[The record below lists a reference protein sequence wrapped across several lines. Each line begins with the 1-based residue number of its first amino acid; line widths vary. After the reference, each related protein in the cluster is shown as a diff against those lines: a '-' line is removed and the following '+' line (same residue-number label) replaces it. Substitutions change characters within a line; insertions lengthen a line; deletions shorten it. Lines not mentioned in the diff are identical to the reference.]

1 MFSKL
6 NIYLL
11 RNFIYSF
18 LIVFTLFT
26 ILIFFSD
33 LIEQFRKSTNKD
45 VPINIIFKLTF
56 LNAPSLMFS
65 TIPIVVFFSTIFC
78 YLKLIRNSEYI
89 VMGSSGISSLQ
100 LTKSPILF
108 FFFISLIFV
117 FVVNPL
123 SAVFQKEFQDLDY
136 KYIKRIDRLTSV
148 SKNGIWLMQEN
159 TTGITNII
167 YAKSIEDEGATLID
181 FMLLEYGQDD
191 ELKGRIDGK
200 VAKLGKEK
208 WLMNKLLLTKQNEVP
223 VYHDY
228 YEYNAYI
235 DKEDIKNSLS
245 APEMMS
251 FIQLGSF
258 IYILEKLGY
267 SANDYKI
274 YFYNILL
281 MPFVVISFVFLA
293 NSIITDIKQN
303 DKFTKIVIASF
314 ILVFIYYFVSN
325 LMNTLGSNAKIPP
338 LLSTLI
344 TPILLFF
351 ISIYIKDIKE
361 KYESYL
367 SIKIKLFLFTYIVLF
382 FYYFYYYF
390 KIFFN
395 KRI

>member
-351 ISIYIKDIKE
+351 ISIVINIYKTHKR
-361 KYESYL
+361 
-367 SIKIKLFLFTYIVLF
+367 KI
-382 FYYFYYYF
+382 
-390 KIFFN
+390 
-395 KRI
+395 